1 MTRPSSQHQSRRSA
15 ALKLITALAI
25 ATVAG
30 SCDKADMAQKSI
42 DAANVKMES
51 LAAAG
56 SNVVAPAAMRKD
68 AFNKIA
74 TELKPIADSGESSQT
89 QAANV
94 LLARAKGGLGEI
106 SSKDA
111 AELEYQ
117 FLSQITIA
125 RAQLNQWISQQST
138 AASLNAYDPAKDL
151 ADLDKQAAAKF
162 AEAGRYQADKAKQ
175 EAVVAEISGRAA
187 QARTAAKV
195 ERDREAG
202 IRKQAEG
209 MSQTAKEQMI
219 TQAAAASRA
228 ADALERQAAELS
240 AEAAKEAPKVDEIA
254 NMVDRLQKQ
263 VESLKGAK
271 ESIQKRAAAAKT
283 HSEQAI
289 GDANTV
295 GAKIKTTL
303 DGLAKIREAAASPAQ
318 EAVKQYKAASD
329 ASRKAAG
336 TPVREAKTAALAA
349 QGGYQQCIGDV
360 LATKA
365 RSVAVYAATLNAIAT
380 ATPAIPGVPD
390 AAAKAKAAEAEF
402 DTICKDAEAAYT
414 EARGAFDKTGAA
426 GDLKNRMD
434 AVTKAIDELKDLRSK
449 PAGTLAPAPA
459 APATEKPADA
469 KPADSKP
476 AADAGAAP
484 DAAAKPALSADDAK
498 AVEGEVRA
506 AIKEIAA
513 ASAADD
519 TEKLLSHFDF
529 ANDAEKKVIEAA
541 LPLKKTITALDAA
554 AQAKYGKPIG
564 DLAKESKSPAI
575 KGNPILPMLVAM
587 GKSNAFAALSSDG
600 DTVIV
605 KATSATEATV
615 SAEGS
620 PAATKM
626 IKKGGA
632 WKITGL
638 GNSMGPMAAQMMPMF
653 KSLSDSFVSVTDS
666 IKQDKYA
673 DADAMLTDLSAKLM
687 GAMGGMMGG
696 GNPAAPGSRPKP
708 GG

>member
-1 MTRPSSQHQSRRSA
+1 MTRPSSQQPSRRSA
-15 ALKLITALAI
+15 ALKLVTALAI

-51 LAAAG
+51 LASAG
-56 SNVVAPAAMRKD
+56 SNVVAPVAMRKD

-74 TELKPIADSGESSQT
+74 TDLKPIADSGESSQT

-106 SSKDA
+106 SAKDA
-111 AELEYQ
+111 AELEHQ

-151 ADLDKQAAAKF
+151 ADLDKQAAEKF
-162 AEAGRYQADKAKQ
+162 AEAGRFQAEKAKQ

-209 MSQTAKEQMI
+209 MSQTAREQMI

-228 ADALERQAAELS
+228 ADALERKAAELS

-263 VESLKGAK
+263 VESLKNAK

-283 HSEQAI
+283 HSEQAV
-289 GDANTV
+289 GDASTV
-295 GAKIKTTL
+295 GAKIKATL
-303 DGLAKIREAAASPAQ
+303 DGLAKIREAAATPAQ
-318 EAVKQYKAASD
+318 EAVKQYKAAAD

-336 TPVREAKTAALAA
+336 TPVREAKTAATAA

-365 RSVAVYAATLNAIAT
+365 RSVAVYAAMLNAIAK
-380 ATPAIPGVPD
+380 ATPAIPGVSD
-390 AAAKAKAAEAEF
+390 AAAKATAAEAEF
-402 DTICKDAEAAYT
+402 DAISKEAEAAYT
-414 EARGAFDKTGAA
+414 EARGAFDKSGAA

-469 KPADSKP
+469 KPADAKP
-476 AADAGAAP
+476 AADA
-484 DAAAKPALSADDAK
+484 AAAKPALSADDAK

-519 TEKLLSHFDF
+519 NEKLLSHFDF

-564 DLAKESKSPAI
+564 DLAKESKSAAI
-575 KGNPILPMLVAM
+575 KGNPILPMLVSM
-587 GKSNAFAALSSDG
+587 GKSNAFAALNSDG

-605 KATSATEATV
+605 KATSATEATI

-620 PAATKM
+620 PAVTKM
-626 IKKGGA
+626 VKKDGA

-638 GNSMGPMAAQMMPMF
+638 GGSMGPMAAQMMPMF
-653 KSLSDSFVSVTDS
+653 KSLSDSFVAVTDS

>member
-1 MTRPSSQHQSRRSA
+1 MTRSSSQHQSRRSA
-15 ALKLITALAI
+15 ALKLVTALAI

-228 ADALERQAAELS
+228 ADGLERQAAELS

-303 DGLAKIREAAASPAQ
+303 DGLAKIREAAATPAQ

-336 TPVREAKTAALAA
+336 TPVREAKTAAMAA

-402 DTICKDAEAAYT
+402 DSISKEAEAAYT

-459 APATEKPADA
+459 TEKPVDAKPADA
-469 KPADSKP
+469 KPA
-476 AADAGAAP
+476 ADAGVAP
-484 DAAAKPALSADDAK
+484 DAATKPALSADDAK

-519 TEKLLSHFDF
+519 TAKLLSHFDF

-575 KGNPILPMLVAM
+575 KGNPVLPMLVAM
-587 GKSNAFAALSSDG
+587 GKSNAFAALNSDG

-615 SAEGS
+615 SADGS
-620 PAATKM
+620 PAVTKM
-626 IKKGGA
+626 VKKDGA

-638 GNSMGPMAAQMMPMF
+638 GSAMGPMAAQMMPMF
-653 KSLSDSFVSVTDS
+653 KSLSDSFVAVTDS
-666 IKQDKYA
+666 ITQDKYA

-687 GAMGGMMGG
+687 GAMMGG
-696 GNPAAPGSRPKP
+696 GAPAAPGSRPKP